1 MEKDIYIKSE
11 EQGGKGWVRVIS
23 TIRSVVRRDET
34 RVGVEEGLKRFVE
47 APYIFLPWG

>member
-1 MEKDIYIKSE
+1 M
-11 EQGGKGWVRVIS
+11 RVIS

-47 APYIFLPWG
+47 DPYISPVGLRFLHA